1 MSLLRCQTLEVGYRG
16 AILPPISFAIEPGEI
31 WALAGRNGSGKTT
44 LMRTALGLLPR
55 IGGQL
60 ERAAEVAY
68 VPQRAQLDPAVPMRV
83 IDYLRAGAD
92 EGWSFLDPLHRWRAR
107 GRIDEALRETETRD
121 LRGARLEA
129 LSEGQK
135 QRVMIARAMVRR
147 PGLMVLDEPTS
158 AMDPLNER
166 AIFELIVRLRD
177 AHGMGVLIAS
187 HQMSFLPEHASHS
200 VFVDR
205 ERAAVRAGPIGEVL
219 ADEAFRH
226 HYGALR

>member
-1 MSLLRCQTLEVGYRG
+1 
-16 AILPPISFAIEPGEI
+16 
-31 WALAGRNGSGKTT
+31 
-44 LMRTALGLLPR
+44 
-55 IGGQL
+55 
-60 ERAAEVAY
+60 
-68 VPQRAQLDPAVPMRV
+68 
-83 IDYLRAGAD
+83 
-92 EGWSFLDPLHRWRAR
+92 
-107 GRIDEALRETETRD
+107 
-121 LRGARLEA
+121 
-129 LSEGQK
+129 
-135 QRVMIARAMVRR
+135 
-147 PGLMVLDEPTS
+147 
-158 AMDPLNER
+158 MDPLNER